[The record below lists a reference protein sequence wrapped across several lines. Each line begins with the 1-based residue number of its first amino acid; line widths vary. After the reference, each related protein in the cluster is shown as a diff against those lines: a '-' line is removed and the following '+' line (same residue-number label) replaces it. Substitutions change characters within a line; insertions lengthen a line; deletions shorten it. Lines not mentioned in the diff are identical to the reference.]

1 MNTPINYK
9 KISDAYNWYQK
20 RLNSL
25 WSYNEMES
33 QTYEKY
39 ENHLYNIKYFYSPWI
54 DYYTTKSDILEIALN
69 GHYKSLEDLC
79 KDYYMIDKPYNTS
92 QM

>member
-1 MNTPINYK
+1 MDTPINYK
-9 KISDAYNWYQK
+9 NVSDNYNWYQK

-39 ENHLYNIKYFYSPWI
+39 EHYLYNIKYFYSPWI
-54 DYYTTKSDILEIALN
+54 DYYTTKRDILELA
-69 GHYKSLEDLC
+69 
-79 KDYYMIDKPYNTS
+79 YYMIDKPYNTS

>member
-9 KISDAYNWYQK
+9 KISDAYNWYQEK
-20 RLNSL
+20 LNSL

-39 ENHLYNIKYFYSPWI
+39 ENYLYNIKYFYSPWI
-54 DYYTTKSDILEIALN
+54 DYYTTKSDILAI
-69 GHYKSLEDLC
+69 EDLC
-79 KDYYMIDKPYNTS
+79 TDYYMIDEPYNTS